1 MTVDIVR
8 DIAGEVLKTVLLVS
22 GPVLVM
28 SLVVGLLVSLF
39 QAVTQIQEF
48 TLVFV
53 PKIVAVFL
61 CIFLMLPWMA
71 RVLIT
76 FTINL
81 MEKIPGMA
89 R

>member
-1 MTVDIVR
+1 MTVEMVK
-8 DIAGEVLKTVLLVS
+8 DIAGEVLRTVLMVS
-22 GPVLVM
+22 GPVLIV

-61 CIFLMLPWMA
+61 CIFLLIPWMA
-71 RVLIT
+71 GVLIS

-81 MEKIPGMA
+81 MEKIPLMV

>member
-8 DIAGEVLKTVLLVS
+8 DIASEVLKTVLLVS
-22 GPVLVM
+22 GPVLMV

-81 MEKIPGMA
+81 MEKIPGMVK
-89 R
+89 

>member
-22 GPVLVM
+22 GPVLMV

-71 RVLIT
+71 RVLIN

-81 MEKIPGMA
+81 MEKIPAMV

>member
-1 MTVDIVR
+1 MTVELVR
-8 DIAGEVLKTVLLVS
+8 DIAGEVLKTVLMVA
-22 GPVLVM
+22 GPVLVV

-53 PKIVAVFL
+53 PKVVAVFL
-61 CIFLMLPWMA
+61 CIFLLIPWMA
-71 RVLIT
+71 RVLIS
-76 FTINL
+76 FTVNL
-81 MEKIPGMA
+81 MDKIPQMV

>member
-1 MTVDIVR
+1 MTVELVR
-8 DIAGEVLKTVLLVS
+8 DIAGEVLRTVLMVA
-22 GPVLVM
+22 GPVLIV

-61 CIFLMLPWMA
+61 CIFLLIPWMA
-71 RVLIT
+71 RVLIS
-76 FTINL
+76 FTVNL
-81 MEKIPGMA
+81 MDKIPQVV